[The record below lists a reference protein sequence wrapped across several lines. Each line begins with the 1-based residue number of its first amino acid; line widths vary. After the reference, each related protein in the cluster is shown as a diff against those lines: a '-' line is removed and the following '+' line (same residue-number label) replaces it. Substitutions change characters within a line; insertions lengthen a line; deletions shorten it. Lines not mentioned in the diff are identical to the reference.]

1 MQMHKFFQ
9 IAYWFLLA
17 AGIAVALLLG
27 SAIWGAMVSGAA
39 LLCSFAWPNMSTERL
54 QKVCLAATLLCFI
67 GALSGGFAHAGL
79 LWAGVA
85 VFGFLTL
92 TVKL

>member
-1 MQMHKFFQ
+1 MNKFFQ
-9 IAYWFLLA
+9 TAYWILLA

-27 SAIWGAMVSGAA
+27 SAISGFLAGGAA
-39 LLCSFAWPNMSTERL
+39 LLCSFAWPSMSAERL

-67 GALSGGFAHAGL
+67 GAAFGGFQSTTL
-79 LWAGVA
+79 LWVGVG
-85 VFGFLTL
+85 VFGFLSL